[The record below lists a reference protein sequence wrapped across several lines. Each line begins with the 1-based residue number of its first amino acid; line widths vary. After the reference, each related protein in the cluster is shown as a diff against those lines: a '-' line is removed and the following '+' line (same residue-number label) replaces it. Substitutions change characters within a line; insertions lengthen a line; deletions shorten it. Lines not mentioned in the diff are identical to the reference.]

1 MEWSTSM
8 NDISQF
14 RLLNVG
20 DSCSLWNLLASPLLY
35 VTARAAGIR
44 VCCTDFVIYEC
55 LHKRSR
61 HWPERLELQKRLNT
75 KLADGSITAH
85 SIELEDLQQVDVL
98 RNRKKLSIGE
108 LSVLVF
114 AGKTQQAMLT
124 DDRGAQKLALSHLA
138 PNAIQNTPHLVA
150 WLYFGSL
157 LADADVVQVKADL
170 AALARFL
177 EPHFGQYFVEA
188 QRCRVM
194 AALAVRLQNSQS
206 S

>member
-1 MEWSTSM
+1 M

-44 VCCTDFVIYEC
+44 VCCTHFVIYEC

-61 HWPERLELQKRLNT
+61 HWPERLELQKRLKA
-75 KLADGSITAH
+75 KLADGSIAPYP
-85 SIELEDLQQVDVL
+85 IDLEDLQQVEVL

-124 DDRGAQKLALSHLA
+124 DDKGAQKLALTHLA
-138 PNAIQNTPHLVA
+138 AGAIQNTPHLIA
-150 WLYFGSL
+150 WLYFESL
-157 LADADVVQVKADL
+157 LGDADVAQVKVEL
-170 AALARFL
+170 AALARNL
-177 EPHFGQYFVEA
+177 DPHLDKFYLEA
-188 QRCRVM
+188 QRCRVI
-194 AALAVRLQNSQS
+194 AALGTRLQGSQTS
-206 S
+206 

>member
-1 MEWSTSM
+1 MK
-8 NDISQF
+8 DISKF

-20 DSCSLWNLLASPLLY
+20 DTCSLWNLLASPMLY
-35 VTARAAGIR
+35 VTARAAGTR

-61 HWPERLELQKRLNT
+61 QWPERLELQRRLKS

-85 SIELEDLQQVDVL
+85 PIELEDLQQVEVL

-124 DDRGAQKLALSHLA
+124 DDRRARRLALTHLA
-138 PNAIQNTPHLVA
+138 ADAIQSVPHLVA
-150 WLYFGSL
+150 WLYFNSL
-157 LADADVVQVKADL
+157 LADADVVQIKAEL
-170 AALARFL
+170 TALARNL
-177 EPHFGQYFVEA
+177 DPHFDNFYREA
-188 QRCRVM
+188 QQYRMV
-194 AALAVRLQNSQS
+194 AAQGARLQGAQTP
-206 S
+206 